1 MSLLL
6 GSETSGDNDVVLFVG
21 PIAPATYFG
30 SLGNCFSYSSQIPLA
45 IFALCSLIH
54 KLNHSLNN
62 HLGKYL

>member
-30 SLGNCFSYSSQIPLA
+30 SLGNCFSYSSQILLA
-45 IFALCSLIH
+45 IFALCKFNS
-54 KLNHSLNN
+54 
-62 HLGKYL
+62 